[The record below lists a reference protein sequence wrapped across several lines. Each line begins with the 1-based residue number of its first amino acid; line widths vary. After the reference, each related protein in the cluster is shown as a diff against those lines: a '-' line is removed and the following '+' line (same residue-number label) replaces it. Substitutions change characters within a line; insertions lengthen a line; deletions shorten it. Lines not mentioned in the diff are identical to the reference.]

1 MQVSP
6 DKYPLGEG
14 VDLSVARQRFYV
26 SALTPANAFP
36 SGFHLTFHHALL
48 LLLLQAPSL
57 LSPETQFLV
66 STGCDNSFQN
76 SGGSSVVP
84 HRAPGFKAL
93 GSRPGCISPAAA
105 FMTPHSGEPN
115 TRGPLSSPPEMMGSS
130 PQSFH

>member
-36 SGFHLTFHHALL
+36 NGFHLTFHHAF
-48 LLLLQAPSL
+48 LLQAPSL

-66 STGCDNSFQN
+66 STGCENSFQN

-93 GSRPGCISPAAA
+93 GSRSGSISPAAA
-105 FMTPHSGEPN
+105 FMTPHTGEPN
-115 TRGPLSSPPEMMGSS
+115 THGRLSSPPKMMGLS
-130 PQSFH
+130 PQSCH